1 MTKVAIN
8 KSSEVFNQGD
18 IVIYQS
24 YGSNY
29 GVKILKKIW
38 LDEVSDYRVI
48 VQPGRVS
55 ADKWVGDTSGS
66 DKEPVVYLY
75 SYKDVR
81 ESYDHK
87 WTPGMDVTKGD
98 VLKDEDGTHYL
109 VESERTVWNLK
120 TGTHASLD
128 YWENRHDNGP
138 KTLKQVTDA
147 TDRNFSVAAN
157 IK

>member
-18 IVIYQS
+18 IVIYES

-29 GVKILKKIW
+29 GVKVLKKVW
-38 LDEVSDYRVI
+38 VDEVGDYRVI
-48 VQPGRVS
+48 VQPGRIS

-66 DKEPVVYLY
+66 GKEPVVYMY
-75 SYKDVR
+75 SYKDIR

-98 VLKDEDGTHYL
+98 VLKDSAGNHYL
-109 VESERTVWNLK
+109 VESIRTVWSMK
-120 TGTHASLD
+120 DGTHANLS
-128 YWENRHDNGP
+128 YWTEKRG
-138 KTLKQVTDA
+138 KLSQVQDA
-147 TDRNFSVAAN
+147 TGRNFSVAAN